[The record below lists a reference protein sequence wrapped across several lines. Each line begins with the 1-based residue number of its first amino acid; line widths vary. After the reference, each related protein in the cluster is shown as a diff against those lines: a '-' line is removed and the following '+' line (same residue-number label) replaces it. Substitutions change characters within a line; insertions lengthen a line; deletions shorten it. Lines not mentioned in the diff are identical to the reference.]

1 VHVRETK
8 VKSTLARPVYIRL
21 VPHAIWI
28 FGSRKRTTRR
38 RHVSAHWVRGDGGV
52 VVFLA
57 DGLDAVGVVARVL
70 GVVNHLGVDVDAG
83 IDEADGVD
91 VDGDIGQGKR
101 AVGEKVILC
110 LEVVGE
116 DGAVV
121 AVVGLAPDAEAVGLG
136 LEEGGSG
143 EVLVDWGMFQEGD
156 VLLHPCLH
164 ELPHDWCSCH

>member
-1 VHVRETK
+1 
-8 VKSTLARPVYIRL
+8 
-21 VPHAIWI
+21 
-28 FGSRKRTTRR
+28 
-38 RHVSAHWVRGDGGV
+38 
-52 VVFLA
+52 LA

-70 GVVNHLGVDVDAG
+70 GVVDHLGVDVDAG

-91 VDGDIGQGKR
+91 VDGDIGWGKG
-101 AVGEKVILC
+101 AVGQEVVLC

-116 DGAVV
+116 NGAVV

-143 EVLVDWGMFQEGD
+143 EVLVDWGMFQEGN